1 MKDYIFITKKVKLD
15 YNDQEVSINELDI
28 DDIIDKYSKE
38 YIIDRENYAST
49 VLGDNL
55 IVTFKLKKRTK

>member
-28 DDIIDKYSKE
+28 DDIID
-38 YIIDRENYAST
+38 RENYAST